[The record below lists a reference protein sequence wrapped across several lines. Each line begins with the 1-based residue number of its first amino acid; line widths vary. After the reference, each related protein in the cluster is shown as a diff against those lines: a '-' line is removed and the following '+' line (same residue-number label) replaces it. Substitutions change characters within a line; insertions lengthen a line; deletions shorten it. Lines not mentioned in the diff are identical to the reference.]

1 MTPALHDELTKLQ
14 TQHKEWYNSY
24 PPRIALLKKYGP
36 ATFTE
41 TFRQSADGQELA
53 RLTKTLSAQ
62 YLDLQKGTR
71 EFSIKLEESDIQ
83 RIKRYGHFL
92 ETMLILCGIGTT
104 LVIVFLI
111 RSITGSIARLEGS
124 ITHITEKKDF
134 TQDITIDG
142 HDELAHMSRKLN
154 DLVVLLRQAFQS
166 IRSSAN
172 DNLSVASE
180 LSTTTLA
187 IGKRAEEESIIVTQT
202 TTQSDGM
209 RSAMES
215 SVQETQQTKEIALE
229 ARTTLQKAQKSLH
242 KTISQL
248 SHTVS
253 VENEI
258 NERLNNLSQEA
269 EQVKNVLTVIADIA
283 DQTNLLALNAA
294 IEAARAGE
302 HGRGFAVV
310 ADEVRKLAERTQ
322 KSLVETNATVNI
334 IVQSINDITEQM
346 NDNAHRIEE
355 LVNSSADVDNQTLT
369 AVSAIEDAVS
379 SIEKL
384 STDTQTNASTTQG
397 IITQIGS
404 IRDLSTSNA
413 RSIEEIASAAEHLRD
428 MTEELTRQISTFQS

>member
-1 MTPALHDELTKLQ
+1 MSFFSTIRGKLYGLIAATLLGFSAFTVLVIFTNNNAVNASQRIMLSGVLRSNINAAAAEIRGYQLLFDQKFLDEFEKRNQKLSSTYAELSEMVNDPALHDELTKLQ

-269 EQVKNVLTVIADIA
+269 EQVKNVLTVIVLI
-283 DQTNLLALNAA
+283 LP
-294 IEAARAGE
+294 I
-302 HGRGFAVV
+302 
-310 ADEVRKLAERTQ
+310 KP
-322 KSLVETNATVNI
+322 
-334 IVQSINDITEQM
+334 
-346 NDNAHRIEE
+346 
-355 LVNSSADVDNQTLT
+355 
-369 AVSAIEDAVS
+369 
-379 SIEKL
+379 
-384 STDTQTNASTTQG
+384 
-397 IITQIGS
+397 
-404 IRDLSTSNA
+404 
-413 RSIEEIASAAEHLRD
+413 
-428 MTEELTRQISTFQS
+428 TFWH